1 MELVQPQHIHTNHL
15 AILPDAWWMPYSKT
29 AVDTFRKM
37 SHTFASG
44 SLIKTTTL
52 LPQLFRRIREL
63 IGR

>member
-15 AILPDAWWMPYSKT
+15 PVLPDAWWMPYSPL
-29 AVDTFRKM
+29 AVETFKKM

-44 SLIKTTTL
+44 SLFKTTTL

-63 IGR
+63 IKR